1 MASGGAIP
9 GITINQQDEG
19 TSALSL
25 MFPGSQE
32 DKLKQLSELSPD
44 LVWPM
49 SFLDTIG
56 QRYGSKLLPKLVKNV
71 RLNENSKD
79 RKGRIEAGEVL
90 GAIGRRASGEDED

>member
-1 MASGGAIP
+1 MPGGGSLP
-9 GITINQQDEG
+9 GIVVNQADEG
-19 TSALSL
+19 TSALNL
-25 MFPGSQE
+25 MFPGSE
-32 DKLKQLSELSPD
+32 ADKLKQLSELSPD

-56 QRYGSKLLPKLVKNV
+56 ARYGSKLLPQLGRAV

-90 GAIGRRASGEDED
+90 GAISRRGGGEDEE